1 MNPRIES
8 LAYDSRQV
16 QGNSLFFAVRGQVTD
31 GHLYIDQ
38 ALNKGAVAVVSE
50 QEAPRDFPQAWLQV
64 PAIRPFMAQIADR
77 FYASPSAKLELVGI
91 TGTNGKTTTAF
102 LVHSILEQQGPSLLM
117 GTIRTRLGDQQ
128 IDSVRTTPEAID
140 IQKTLVRALESG
152 CRRGVA
158 EVSSH
163 ALFFRRVYQCRFPVA
178 VFTNLSQDH
187 LDFHPNLEEYFQS
200 KCVLFDCDYNPGLRW
215 AILNADD
222 PFSAR
227 IPLPSGVRQIQVGF
241 SEECDVFPVTYRT
254 SVEGTEAELKIF
266 DRKLSLSS
274 PLVGKHNLY
283 NIMLAVAAA
292 TALEV
297 PEAEIRDGISQLTKV
312 SGRFEKVELKL
323 PFTVIIDYAHTPNAL
338 ENVLKLCRQFSDKR
352 VLCVFGCGGERDRTK
367 RPLMGN
373 IAVRNSDLAI
383 ITSDNPR
390 WEDPN
395 RIIHDIQAGI
405 PADAHNYEI
414 IANRRQAIAR
424 SLELAQSGDIV
435 LVAGKGHEIYQETRG
450 KRLPFDDREV
460 VKESSD

>member
-8 LAYDSRQV
+8 LEYDSRQV

-38 ALNKGAVAVVSE
+38 ALGKGSVAIVSE
-50 QEAPRDFPQAWLQV
+50 QEAPRDFPRAWVQV
-64 PAIRPFMAQIADR
+64 PAIRPFMARLADR
-77 FYASPSAKLELVGI
+77 FYASPSARLELVGI

-117 GTIRTRLGDQQ
+117 GTIRTRLGAQQ

-140 IQKTLVRALESG
+140 IQKTLARALESG
-152 CRRGVA
+152 CRRGAA

-200 KCVLFDCDYNPGLRW
+200 KCLLFDSDYNPGLRW
-215 AILNADD
+215 AVLDADD

-227 IPLPSGVRQIQVGF
+227 IPLPSGVRQIKVGF
-241 SEECDVFPVTYRT
+241 SEECHVFPVTYRT

-266 DRKLSLSS
+266 DRRLSLSS

-297 PEAEIRDGISQLTKV
+297 PEAQIRDGVSQLTRV
-312 SGRFEKVELKL
+312 SGRFEKVEIER
-323 PFTVIIDYAHTPNAL
+323 PFTVIIDYAHTPDAL
-338 ENVLKLCRQFSDKR
+338 ENVLELCRQFSDRR

-373 IAVRNSDLAI
+373 IAVRDSDLAI

-395 RIIHDIQAGI
+395 RIIHNIQAGI
-405 PADAHNYEI
+405 PADANNYEI

-424 SLELAQSGDIV
+424 SLELAQPGDIV

-460 VKESSD
+460 VKEVQ